1 MKQSS
6 MLFAC
11 LILSGWLSTPLF
23 SQEPAQIKIDF
34 DRKIGEIDPNI
45 YGGFLEPIFNTVYG
59 SLYDPDSPFSDE
71 NGFRKDYME
80 QVRELKIPV
89 VRWPGG
95 NYVSGYNWED
105 GIGPKDQRPARLDLA
120 WNQVENNQMGTDE
133 YVKFCKL
140 VGAENFICIN
150 AGTGTLDDARHWV
163 EYCNYEKGTYY
174 SDLRRKYGNEEPY
187 HVKYWALGN
196 EIDGPWQM
204 GQKNAEDY
212 VKFAGEAAKLMR
224 LVDRDVKLIAS
235 GASNYRPDDFNRWID
250 WNDYVLQHMVGT
262 IDYISVHRYVHEA
275 LKDDRGFS
283 SWMSLNLDL
292 DRKIELVEALILKAM
307 MKSGSERPV
316 YISFDEWGARA
327 QGMLGPLLVA
337 LHLNSFIRHAD
348 MVKMANMTMLSA
360 LVGQSPD
367 GDFRNSLYMAF
378 YLYSN
383 HCHGTALDVSTVCR
397 TYSNEIFDEIPYLDV
412 SAALN
417 EATHMLVV
425 NVVNRHETDAMESV
439 LVLQTGEFTG
449 SAKVH
454 EVNGET
460 IESTNTKTE
469 QGVRIVTKDIRFRD
483 HTIDYSFPAHS
494 LTQFEIPI
502 RPL

>member
-1 MKQSS
+1 
-6 MLFAC
+6 
-11 LILSGWLSTPLF
+11 
-23 SQEPAQIKIDF
+23 
-34 DRKIGEIDPNI
+34 
-45 YGGFLEPIFNTVYG
+45 
-59 SLYDPDSPFSDE
+59 
-71 NGFRKDYME
+71 
-80 QVRELKIPV
+80 
-89 VRWPGG
+89 
-95 NYVSGYNWED
+95 
-105 GIGPKDQRPARLDLA
+105 
-120 WNQVENNQMGTDE
+120 
-133 YVKFCKL
+133 
-140 VGAENFICIN
+140 
-150 AGTGTLDDARHWV
+150 
-163 EYCNYEKGTYY
+163 
-174 SDLRRKYGNEEPY
+174 
-187 HVKYWALGN
+187 
-196 EIDGPWQM
+196 
-204 GQKNAEDY
+204 
-212 VKFAGEAAKLMR
+212 
-224 LVDRDVKLIAS
+224 
-235 GASNYRPDDFNRWID
+235 
-250 WNDYVLQHMVGT
+250 
-262 IDYISVHRYVHEA
+262 
-275 LKDDRGFS
+275 
-283 SWMSLNLDL
+283 
-292 DRKIELVEALILKAM
+292 
-307 MKSGSERPV
+307 
-316 YISFDEWGARA
+316 
-327 QGMLGPLLVA
+327 MLGPLLVA

-397 TYSNEIFDEIPYLDV
+397 TYSNEIFEEIPYLDV

-502 RPL
+502 RQL